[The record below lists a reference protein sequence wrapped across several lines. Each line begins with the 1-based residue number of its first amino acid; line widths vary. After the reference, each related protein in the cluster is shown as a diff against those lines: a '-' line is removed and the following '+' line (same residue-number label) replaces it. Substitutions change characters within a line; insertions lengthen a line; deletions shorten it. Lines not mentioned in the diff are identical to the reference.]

1 MPEGYRT
8 LRAVRV
14 LLWAVVVVMT
24 LTTGWEVYRGVNWKF
39 GSATYGNVASLLT
52 ILRTESERLLLV
64 MLVMVVSVGVARLTG
79 RPTPAISASHPVG
92 SAAPGAGS

>member
-14 LLWAVVVVMT
+14 LLWAVVVVMI

-39 GSATYGNVASLLT
+39 GSATLGNVQSFFT
-52 ILRTESERLLLV
+52 ILRTESDRLLLV
-64 MLVMVVSVGVARLTG
+64 LFVLVASVGVTRLTG
-79 RPTPAISASHPVG
+79 RPARGEPSGSVRASDVPA
-92 SAAPGAGS
+92 